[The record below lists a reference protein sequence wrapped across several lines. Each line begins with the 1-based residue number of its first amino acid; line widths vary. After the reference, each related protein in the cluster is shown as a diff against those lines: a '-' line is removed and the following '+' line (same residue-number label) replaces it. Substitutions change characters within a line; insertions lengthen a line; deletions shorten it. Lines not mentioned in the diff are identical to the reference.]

1 MPLAQSAD
9 HRPTPNALAADHAP
23 VPHPT
28 NQCGVYW
35 RDRWMA
41 AATEAATLEL
51 LLSHAVDEIKAL
63 ARRDLTVLAI
73 AFVAGGLVGLA
84 LAHAFKLW
92 G

>member
-9 HRPTPNALAADHAP
+9 HRPTPNALAGDHAP
-23 VPHPT
+23 IPHPT

-35 RDRWMA
+35 HDRWMA

-73 AFVAGGLVGLA
+73 AFVAGWLVGLA